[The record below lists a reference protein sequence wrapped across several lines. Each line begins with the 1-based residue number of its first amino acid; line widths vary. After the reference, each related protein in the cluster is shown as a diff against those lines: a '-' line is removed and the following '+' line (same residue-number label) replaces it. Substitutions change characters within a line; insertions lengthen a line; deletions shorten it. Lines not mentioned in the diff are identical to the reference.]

1 MTQEETLAI
10 VNRIQNGDENAFTEF
25 YTSHYKSVYSIAFRI
40 MIESRRED
48 IEEAVNDAFMM
59 TWKKLR
65 QNKFTP
71 KPGVSFRSWF
81 YTLSRNVIYD
91 KVRKENR
98 LKRSLVKSYDQTFVT
113 NVFNQNFLAID
124 DSDTDD
130 AYHNITDGRIRPI
143 DQPDNV
149 SIQNEHLT
157 LLETALNKMSKPHH
171 RIAFIL
177 VHLEGY
183 KTSKAASILNTRE
196 GTIKIWIFRAKQAL
210 KLIFEDDGITFEDI

>member
-25 YTSHYKSVYSIAFRI
+25 YTSHYKSVYSIAFQ
-40 MIESRRED
+40 MMKCHED
-48 IEEAVNDAFMM
+48 IEETVNDTFMM

-81 YTLSRNVIYD
+81 YTLARNVIYD
-91 KVRKENR
+91 KVRKQNR
-98 LKRSLVKSYDQTFVT
+98 LKRSFVKSYDQAFITT
-113 NVFNQNFLAID
+113 VFNQDFID
-124 DSDTDD
+124 DDTHDG
-130 AYHNITDGRIRPI
+130 YHNITDGRIRPI

-157 LLETALNKMSKPHH
+157 LLETALNKMSKSHH

-183 KTSKAASILNTRE
+183 KTAKAATILNRKE
-196 GTIKIWIFRAKQAL
+196 GTIKIWVFRAKQAL

>member
-10 VNRIQNGDENAFTEF
+10 VNRIEGGDENAFTEF
-25 YTSHYKSVYSIAFRI
+25 YTSHYKSVYSLAFR
-40 MIESRRED
+40 MMKCHED
-48 IEEAVNDAFMM
+48 IEETVNDAFMM

-81 YTLSRNVIYD
+81 YTLARNVIYD
-91 KVRKENR
+91 KVRKQNSP
-98 LKRSLVKSYDQTFVT
+98 KRSLVKSYDQAFITTVLNQDFV
-113 NVFNQNFLAID
+113 D
-124 DSDTDD
+124 DYTDD
-130 AYHNITDGRIRPI
+130 GYHNITDGTIRPME
-143 DQPDNV
+143 QPDNI

-183 KTSKAASILNTRE
+183 KIVKVASILNVNE
-196 GTIKIWIFRAKQAL
+196 GTIKIWVFRAKQEL
-210 KLIFEDDGITFEDI
+210 KLILKEGGITFEDI